1 MYSFRF
7 DEAYYLQNNPDVAAA
22 VRAGT
27 MSNPLNHYLHFGILE
42 ARAPC
47 YDAKEAFAKF
57 DELYYLE
64 ANPDV
69 ATAVLTGVLPSALA
83 HYALYGGAEGR
94 DPNADFDE
102 TAYRADH
109 PDIAAAVQAGVLGS
123 AYEHFLGYGRPEGRV
138 FREAGTDAAG
148 PRPSDILVGGDGDA
162 AYQAGNGKDV
172 VLAGAGN
179 DTVSGSNGADRLY
192 GEAGDD
198 LIFGGNGPDRLY
210 GGAGSDTMT
219 GGEGPDVF
227 SFDARPGMQQGIY
240 GRPDFITDFDE
251 DNDKIEFA
259 FATEVISKQKIS
271 VSVQLTFVKTPA
283 DPVGKYQAIAD
294 AMCEY
299 TRTDNAVS
307 WGRLG
312 DDMYILYEYAG
323 RKEFFDPRSDIL
335 IVLTGF
341 DGFIYEEEHFLNTFI
356 A

>member
-7 DEAYYLQNNPDVAAA
+7 DEAYYLQSNPDVAAA
-22 VRAGT
+22 VRAGS
-27 MSNPLNHYLHFGILE
+27 MSSPLNHYLHFGILE
-42 ARAPC
+42 ARAPSF
-47 YDAKEAFAKF
+47 DAKEAFARF

-69 ATAVLTGVLPSALA
+69 ARAVLTGVLPSALT

-109 PDIAAAVQAGVLGS
+109 PDIAAAVQAGAFGS
-123 AYEHFLGYGRPEGRV
+123 AYEHFLGYGRFEGRLY
-138 FREAGTDAAG
+138 RDAGSDAAG
-148 PRPSDILVGGDGDA
+148 PRPIDLLVGGDGNA

-172 VLAGAGN
+172 ILAGAGN
-179 DTVSGSNGADRLY
+179 DTLTGSNGADRLY
-192 GEAGDD
+192 GEAGNDV
-198 LIFGGNGPDRLY
+198 LIGGDGADRLF

-227 SFDARPGMQQGIY
+227 SFDARPGMRQGDY

-251 DNDKIEFA
+251 DHDKIEFA

-283 DPVGKYQAIAD
+283 DPVGKYQIIAD
-294 AMCEY
+294 SMAEF

-312 DDMYILYEYAG
+312 DDMYVLYERFGA
-323 RKEFFDPRSDIL
+323 KEFFDPGSDIL

-341 DGFIYEEEHFLNTFI
+341 DGFLYEEEHFLKTFI